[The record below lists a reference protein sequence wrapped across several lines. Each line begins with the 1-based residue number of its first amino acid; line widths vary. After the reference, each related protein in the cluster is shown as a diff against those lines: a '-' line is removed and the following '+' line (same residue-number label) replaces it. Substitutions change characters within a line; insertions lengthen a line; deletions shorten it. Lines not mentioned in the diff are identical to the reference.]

1 LEECKTFLDRK
12 KMPPPAPLAPQEPR
26 RGNHHRE
33 NSDEDE
39 HMAEISM
46 IFGCSMSIT
55 FKTQG
60 KKLQREISLAQRI
73 EPGRRMRWSDVDI
86 SFGPED
92 HPITELSDRNLLF
105 VVKIPIGQHRVAKIM
120 IDSGASLNLLMRRTF
135 IEMGISLADL
145 TPVQD
150 TFHGIIPGQSSMPIG
165 HIDLEVSCGL
175 GENKRRE
182 TLTFE
187 VASFD
192 IGYNCILGRPFLLK
206 FMAVIHMAYATIKM
220 PGPKGIITITSDHRD
235 AVACENA
242 ALTHAGKFGNKEAQV
257 LTVKMA
263 KIQQGNTPS
272 RIATPGSATEGAS
285 RPATLTKG
293 ITVASPSNQ
302 PAANQLA
309 AEDKKGATDKEVAVN
324 PNNTDK
330 KLHIST
336 ELDAK

>member
-1 LEECKTFLDRK
+1 
-12 KMPPPAPLAPQEPR
+12 
-26 RGNHHRE
+26 
-33 NSDEDE
+33 
-39 HMAEISM
+39 
-46 IFGCSMSIT
+46 
-55 FKTQG
+55 
-60 KKLQREISLAQRI
+60 
-73 EPGRRMRWSDVDI
+73 MRWSDVDI

-92 HPITELSDRNLLF
+92 HPITELSDRNLPF
-105 VVKIPIGQHRVAKIM
+105 VIKIPIGRHRVAKTM
-120 IDSGASLNLLMRRTF
+120 INNGASLNLLMRRTF
-135 IEMGISLADL
+135 VKMGLSLADL
-145 TPVQD
+145 APVQD
-150 TFHGIIPGQSSMPIG
+150 TFHGIIPGQSSMPIR

-192 IGYNCILGRPFLLK
+192 IGYNCILGWPFLLK
-206 FMAVIHMAYATIKM
+206 FMAVIHTTYATIKM
-220 PGPKGIITITSDHRD
+220 SGPKGVITITSDHRD

-242 ALTHAGKFGNKEAQV
+242 ALTHEGKFGNKEAQD
-257 LTVKMA
+257 LAVKMA

-272 RIATPGSATEGAS
+272 RIATTESAAEGAS
-285 RPATLTKG
+285 RPATLMKG

-309 AEDKKGATDKEVAVN
+309 AEDKKGAIDKEVAVD

-330 KLHIST
+330 KLRIST